1 MGHKERRLQEKKAMK
16 RLILDSAMELVS
28 KKGLCALTI
37 RSLADQIEYSPSI
50 IYEYFECKESICK
63 ELCAVICCELLCAS
77 KKVGCGSNPD
87 KYLLNLVKANVD
99 FLNKK
104 PQGIELLTL
113 VCFGPDPSQI
123 PKEFLETVELFSNAL
138 KKCNCKQ
145 LQTQKQIDEALDVIR
160 SLHVGMLTISKY
172 QTSVEGLK
180 RIGNSLEN
188 GINAL
193 LRGWKT

>member
-50 IYEYFECKESICK
+50 IYEYFESKESICK

-77 KKVGCGSNPD
+77 KKVDRGSNPD
-87 KYLLNLVKANVD
+87 KYLLNLVRANVD

-123 PKEFLETVELFSNAL
+123 PKEFLETVGTFFKCF
-138 KKCNCKQ
+138 KKVQ
-145 LQTQKQIDEALDVIR
+145 LQTAPN
-160 SLHVGMLTISKY
+160 SK
-172 QTSVEGLK
+172 TD
-180 RIGNSLEN
+180 
-188 GINAL
+188 
-193 LRGWKT
+193 